1 MNTHLHSRSNGHIA
15 GSVLMYIA
23 RRNCKDRI
31 YETPREVILACG
43 PNPRLSDVMDLAGKA
58 SGIVPDDVVLAKFVV
73 CKDGR

>member
-1 MNTHLHSRSNGHIA
+1 
-15 GSVLMYIA
+15 MYIA
-23 RRNCKDRI
+23 RRNCKERI